1 MSKYKPYSKY
11 KESGVA
17 WLGEVPEGWEIS
29 KLRFIFS
36 FNKGL
41 TITKAHLKEKGI
53 PCVNYGEIHSKY
65 GFEVSSEKHELKCV
79 DSEYLITS
87 KSSLLSKGDFVFADT
102 SEDIEGAGNFT
113 HLSGETQIFAGY
125 HTIIGRQINEH
136 NFRFLAYLIDSE
148 AFRMQVRLSV
158 KGVKVFSITQVIL
171 KNCIVWLPKIKEQ
184 KNISNYL
191 DQKTQKIDT
200 LIEKQQT
207 LIKLLKEKRQALIS
221 HAVTKGLDDTVNM
234 KDSGVAWLGEVPE
247 HWEINKLRFIFSF
260 NKGLTIT
267 KANLR
272 EKGIPC
278 VNYGEIHSKYGFEVS
293 AEKHELKCV
302 DPEYLSTSKSSLLSK
317 GDFVFADTSED
328 IEGAGNFTHLSGET
342 QVFAGYHTIIARQ
355 ISKHDFRFLAYL
367 IDSEAFR
374 MQIRL
379 SVKGVKVFSIT
390 QFILKNCIVWLP
402 EIKEQKNIAQYLDQK
417 TKQIDTLISKS
428 TQAIELLKERRSAL
442 ISAVV
447 TGKVDVSG
455 EAL

>member
-1 MSKYKPYSKY
+1 MRYKPYPKY

-41 TITKAHLKEKGI
+41 TITKANLKNKGI

-113 HLSGETQIFAGY
+113 HLSGETQVFAGY

-148 AFRMQVRLSV
+148 AFRTQVRLSV

-171 KNCIVWLPKIKEQ
+171 KNCIVWLPKIEEQ
-184 KNISNYL
+184 KKIATYL

-207 LIKLLKEKRQALIS
+207 LIKLLKEKRALIS
-221 HAVTKGLDDTVNM
+221 HAVTKGLDDTVKM

-247 HWEINKLRFIFSF
+247 GWDVTKIKYKVNLIDGDRSSEYPNDKDYVDSGIPFISSKNIVDSKLINKNLKFISESKFQKLGRGKLKHNDLVITVRGTIGHVGVFDKNLMGCNTGFINAQMMIMRVVYMNFQFLFYLTKSTLW
-260 NKGLTIT
+260 NK
-267 KANLR
+267 
-272 EKGIPC
+272 
-278 VNYGEIHSKYGFEVS
+278 
-293 AEKHELKCV
+293 
-302 DPEYLSTSKSSLLSK
+302 
-317 GDFVFADTSED
+317 
-328 IEGAGNFTHLSGET
+328 
-342 QVFAGYHTIIARQ
+342 Q
-355 ISKHDFRFLAYL
+355 IDLLAYG
-367 IDSEAFR
+367 STVK
-374 MQIRL
+374 QL
-379 SVKGVKVFSIT
+379 SNDIIGNLSIP
-390 QFILKNCIVWLP
+390 FPPL
-402 EIKEQKNIAQYLDQK
+402 KEQKNIAQYLDQK
-417 TKQIDTLISKS
+417 NNQIDTLISKS

-447 TGKVDVSG
+447 TGKVDVR
-455 EAL
+455 EDY

>member
-1 MSKYKPYSKY
+1 MRYKPYPKY
-11 KESGVA
+11 KKSGVA
-17 WLGEVPEGWEIS
+17 WLGEVPEGWIVTKIKNMLSTPITDGPHETPIFLDEGIPFVSAEAIS
-29 KLRFIFS
+29 KGFIN
-36 FNKGL
+36 FNKIRGH
-41 TITKAHLKEKGI
+41 I
-53 PCVNYGEIHSKY
+53 
-65 GFEVSSEKHELKCV
+65 
-79 DSEYLITS
+79 
-87 KSSLLSKGDFVFADT
+87 SLLDNKKYSQKYSPKLHDVFMIKSGATTGVTAIVEDRIDFNIWSPLAVFRT
-102 SEDIEGAGNFT
+102 NQKLNPFYLLNYLRSSNFQT
-113 HLSGETQIFAGY
+113 AVELYWSYGTQQN
-125 HTIIGRQINEH
+125 IGMNVLENLYI
-136 NFRFLAYLIDSE
+136 
-148 AFRMQVRLSV
+148 SV
-158 KGVKVFSITQVIL
+158 PSIQ
-171 KNCIVWLPKIKEQ
+171 EQ
-184 KNISNYL
+184 RAISTYL

-221 HAVTKGLDDTVNM
+221 HAVTKGLDDTVEM
-234 KDSGVAWLGEVPE
+234 KDSGVAWLGAVPLD
-247 HWEINKLRFIFSF
+247 WKISKLRFIFSF

-302 DPEYLSTSKSSLLSK
+302 DPEYLTTSKSSLLSK

-355 ISKHDFRFLAYL
+355 IYKHNFRFLAYL

-374 MQIRL
+374 MQVRL
-379 SVKGVKVFSIT
+379 SVKGVKVFSVT
-390 QFILKNCIVWLP
+390 QLILKNCIVWLP
-402 EIKEQKNIAQYLDQK
+402 EVEEQKNIAQYLDQK

-428 TQAIELLKERRSAL
+428 TQAIELLKERRTAL

-447 TGKVDVSG
+447 TGKVDVRNK
-455 EAL
+455 